1 MKNNILS
8 TLFFFLLFSQNIFAQ
23 ILEPISWEFRVDS
36 SELKSSGSLNLI
48 FTPTTELG
56 WYIYSSDNDPE
67 SGPRT
72 EFEFYPN
79 KTFNIEGDIVPV
91 NVQTKYDEVWEAN
104 VRYLDNKGSFQQKI
118 ILSNENPS
126 ISGYISYQVCSEI
139 EKMCIPLE
147 KDFTF
152 FNSDI
157 RGNIPYDQEMLT
169 FEEEKS
175 LLSFMLFAFFA
186 GISCYPNP
194 MCFSDDSTNGILFCK
209 QKKLLKNT
217 YFVGN
222 CFRSFLLC

>member
-118 ILSNENPS
+118 ILSNVFLRNDCSRGAPENLQGGRQNVVVKHKYCTLPS
-126 ISGYISYQVCSEI
+126 THV
-139 EKMCIPLE
+139 
-147 KDFTF
+147 
-152 FNSDI
+152 
-157 RGNIPYDQEMLT
+157 LT
-169 FEEEKS
+169 AVTEFGGWGGCTALGTPS
-175 LLSFMLFAFFA
+175 
-186 GISCYPNP
+186 
-194 MCFSDDSTNGILFCK
+194 
-209 QKKLLKNT
+209 
-217 YFVGN
+217 V
-222 CFRSFLLC
+222 